1 MQSTSGGVTQVQ
13 LTAESVTES
22 VLPTGILKPSKV
34 QKREQGPEMSEIGNE
49 IIAIGEWMENDF
61 IHAITRKSSVFPE
74 EWLNSI

>member
-34 QKREQGPEMSEIGNE
+34 QKREQGPEMSEISSRTSLRV
-49 IIAIGEWMENDF
+49 EWRKWKF
-61 IHAITRKSSVFPE
+61 TSVYQLFHIT
-74 EWLNSI
+74 